1 MEQDSART
9 LKWHKDVWLTVLRF
23 QFRRNLQIARRMLDR
38 DGKKIGF
45 TADLAIF
52 YILLV
57 NTGRFIYEN
66 LVPLTATCAL
76 KASFHFILWSHS
88 SLQVAPISI
97 GVFSLA
103 SQDQDDTMERA
114 WRNPVTCSL
123 IVTGIGSRAFG
134 IGIQFLLVHFDL
146 AFLLQALLQAF
157 RVELEY
163 L

>member
-76 KASFHFILWSHS
+76 KASFHFILCPIQACKW
-88 SLQVAPISI
+88 LQSPS
-97 GVFSLA
+97 GFSLA

-114 WRNPVTCSL
+114 WEKPWNLLIDCNWYREPRVWYRYPVP
-123 IVTGIGSRAFG
+123 A
-134 IGIQFLLVHFDL
+134 
-146 AFLLQALLQAF
+146 
-157 RVELEY
+157 
-163 L
+163 